1 MDLLVCY
8 RTLASFFGTSLRR
21 RAAQE
26 IATSSKRRG
35 LQSAPM
41 AKRRAA
47 VLATALL
54 QLCTAW
60 VPPVKQQRSRER
72 RAAQESEDVVYAPP
86 TDPLYVTPEALF
98 PTSYVLPISR
108 RVKNSIKAQWF
119 ADWRAIADC
128 FLRFP
133 DPRRRLDGSE
143 GLASRL
149 STACSN
155 ELQFVPSGP
164 RRLPSPFALSLI
176 DRAFH
181 SAYLD
186 PARHARLRD
195 YVLDQYVP
203 GQFGDVCERLGSW
216 RVAEAVR
223 MSMGSPLDARPRRLQ
238 TFFDPLTPEYDAMV
252 RCHNVEYPIKHPDW
266 RRIGLPGGLG
276 LDGPCD

>member
-1 MDLLVCY
+1 MPPQTPP
-8 RTLASFFGTSLRR
+8 RTRLT
-21 RAAQE
+21 AQQE
-26 IATSSKRRG
+26 E
-35 LQSAPM
+35 
-41 AKRRAA
+41 A
-47 VLATALL
+47 VYT
-54 QLCTAW
+54 
-60 VPPVKQQRSRER
+60 
-72 RAAQESEDVVYAPP
+72 PP

-164 RRLPSPFALSLI
+164 RGLPSPFALVTHRPRLPLGVFGSGE
-176 DRAFH
+176 
-181 SAYLD
+181 
-186 PARHARLRD
+186 ARSFLRD

-203 GQFGDVCERLGSW
+203 GNSAMCLTSDFGSW
-216 RVAEAVR
+216 RVAEAVADVH
-223 MSMGSPLDARPRRLQ
+223 GLAARCAPAASRR
-238 TFFDPLTPEYDAMV
+238 FDPLTPEYDAMV
-252 RCHNVEYPIKHPDW
+252 RLPQ
-266 RRIGLPGGLG
+266 RRVSHQAPGLAASSDCPVVWGWTGVRLA
-276 LDGPCD
+276 D

>member
-1 MDLLVCY
+1 
-8 RTLASFFGTSLRR
+8 
-21 RAAQE
+21 
-26 IATSSKRRG
+26 
-35 LQSAPM
+35 M
-41 AKRRAA
+41 AKPLTLLAA
-47 VLATALL
+47 ALL
-54 QLCTAW
+54 HRCAAW
-60 VPPVKQQRSRER
+60 VPTQTPQRTRLTAQQEE
-72 RAAQESEDVVYAPP
+72 AVYTIPE
-86 TDPLYVTPEALF
+86 DPLYVTPEALF

-223 MSMGSPLDARPRRLQ
+223 MTMGSPLDARPRRLQ

-266 RRIGLPGGLG
+266 RRTGLPGGLG

>member
-1 MDLLVCY
+1 V
-8 RTLASFFGTSLRR
+8 TV
-21 RAAQE
+21 
-26 IATSSKRRG
+26 KRRG
-35 LQSAPM
+35 LRSAPM
-41 AKRRAA
+41 AKMRKL
-47 VLATALL
+47 VFATAL

-60 VPPVKQQRSRER
+60 VPPVKPRRSRR
-72 RAAQESEDVVYAPP
+72 IAAQEEEAVSYATP

-238 TFFDPLTPEYDAMV
+238 TFFDPLTPEYDAMI

-266 RRIGLPGGLG
+266 RRVGLPGGLG

>member
-1 MDLLVCY
+1 
-8 RTLASFFGTSLRR
+8 
-21 RAAQE
+21 
-26 IATSSKRRG
+26 
-35 LQSAPM
+35 M
-41 AKRRAA
+41 AKMRATA
-47 VLATALL
+47 LATALL

-60 VPPVKQQRSRER
+60 VPPVKPQRCR
-72 RAAQESEDVVYAPP
+72 RINAQESEDVVYAPP

-252 RCHNVEYPIKHPDW
+252 ACHNVEYPIKHPDW
-266 RRIGLPGGLG
+266 RRVGLPGGLG